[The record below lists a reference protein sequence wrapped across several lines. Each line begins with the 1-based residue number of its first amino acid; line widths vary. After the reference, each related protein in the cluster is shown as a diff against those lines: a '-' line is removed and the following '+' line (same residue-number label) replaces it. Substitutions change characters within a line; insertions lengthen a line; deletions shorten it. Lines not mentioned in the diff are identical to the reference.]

1 MKLRPFVLQELNMIS
16 LPRALF
22 ARTVAA
28 AFALSAASALAAA
41 PNPTPSA
48 SPGLDLSGIDRTVR
62 PGADFFAYANGAW
75 LKATE
80 IPADRAAYGATG
92 VVNELTNQR
101 TAALIQDAEKAHAPK
116 GSSAQKVGDYYAS
129 YMDEAAIEAKG
140 LTPLQPTL
148 DRIAAITDRAS
159 LSRVLGSTLRA
170 DVDALNNT
178 NFYTDNIFGL
188 WVAQDLDEP
197 TRYVPFLMQGGLDMP
212 DRAYYLDPSP
222 RMADIR
228 TKHQAH
234 ITKILEIAHI
244 PDAAAKAGRIFD
256 LERRI
261 AQAHWSREDS
271 SDVKKNNNHWT
282 RAELDTAAPGLD
294 WREYL
299 AAAGLDGQ
307 KLFAIWQPS
316 AVTGISALVAS
327 EPLETWKEY
336 LAFHALEHSAAS
348 LPRALGEER
357 FAFHGT
363 VLAGIPQRRDRWKR
377 GVDATSNALGDAVG
391 QLYVEKYFPPAS
403 KARIEEMVRNI
414 MAAFGRRIDALEW
427 MAPATKARAKEKLA
441 ALEVGVGYPDKWI
454 DYSGLEIVRGDP
466 FGNDQRAELFELRR
480 NLRKLG
486 QPIDRKEWVMTPQ
499 TVNAVNLPV
508 MNAMNFPA
516 AMLQPPYFDPSRPV
530 AMDYGAI
537 GAVIGHEIS
546 HSFDDSGALFDAAGR
561 FRNWWTDEDKAHFD
575 ASSAQL
581 VKQYDAYR
589 PFPDLAVN
597 GKLTL
602 GENIADVAGLAAA
615 YDAYKMSLG
624 GEPAPVVAGLSG
636 DQQFFLSFAQSWRL
650 KMREAA
656 LRQQVLQDGHAPDQ
670 YRADTVRNLDA
681 WYAAFD
687 VKPGEALYLAPR
699 ERVRVW

>member
-1 MKLRPFVLQELNMIS
+1 MTR
-16 LPRALF
+16 LPRPLA
-22 ARTVAA
+22 AR
-28 AFALSAASALAAA
+28 AFAAVLALSVPAALAAA

-48 SPGLDLSGIDRTVR
+48 SPGLDLSGIDRTVP
-62 PGADFFAYANGAW
+62 PGADFFAHANGAW

-80 IPADRAAYGATG
+80 IPADRAAYGVAGLVT
-92 VVNELTNQR
+92 ERTSQR
-101 TAALIQDAEKAHAPK
+101 TAELIQREEKAHAPA
-116 GSSAQKVGDYYAS
+116 GSVAQKVGDYYAS

-140 LTPLQPTL
+140 LTPLRPTL
-148 DRIAAITDRAS
+148 DRIHAIQDRQA
-159 LSRVLGSTLRA
+159 LARVLGGTLRA
-170 DVDALNNT
+170 DVDVLNNT
-178 NFYTDNIFGL
+178 NLYTDNLFGL
-188 WVAQDLDEP
+188 WIAQDLDDP
-197 TRYVPFLMQGGLDMP
+197 TRYVPFLLQGGLDMP

-222 RMADIR
+222 RMAEIR
-228 TKHQAH
+228 TRAQAH
-234 ITKILEIAHI
+234 IAKVLDLAHV
-244 PDAAAKAGRIFD
+244 PEAQAKAARIFD

-299 AAAGLDGQ
+299 AAAGLGDQ
-307 KLFAIWQPS
+307 AQFAIWQPS
-316 AVTGISALVAS
+316 AVTGLSALVAS
-327 EPLETWKEY
+327 QPLDTWKDY
-336 LAFHALEHSAAS
+336 LTFHALEHSADV
-348 LPRALGEER
+348 LPRAFGEER

-377 GVDATSNALGDAVG
+377 AVDATSGALGDAVG
-391 QLYVEKYFPPAS
+391 QLYVQKYFPPSS
-403 KARIEEMVRNI
+403 KARVEAMVRNI

-427 MAPATKARAKEKLA
+427 MTPATKARAKDKLA
-441 ALEVGVGYPDKWI
+441 TLKIGVGYPDKWQ
-454 DYSGLEIVRGDP
+454 DYSGLEVVRGDA
-466 FGNDQRAELFELRR
+466 FGNDQRAERFELQR

-486 QPIDRKEWVMTPQ
+486 RPVDRSEWVMTPQ

-516 AMLQPPYFDPSRPV
+516 AMLQPPYFDPARPL
-530 AMDYGAI
+530 AIDYGAI
-537 GAVIGHEIS
+537 GAVIGHEVS

-575 ASSAQL
+575 GSSAQL
-581 VKQYDAYR
+581 VKQYDSYR

-615 YDAYKMSLG
+615 YDAYQMSLG
-624 GEPAPVVAGLSG
+624 GQPAPVVAGLTG

-650 KMREAA
+650 KMREPA
-656 LRQQVLQDGHAPDQ
+656 LRQQVLQDGHAPDE
-670 YRADTVRNLDA
+670 YRADTVRNLDP

-687 VKPGEALYLAPR
+687 VRPGEALYLDPKD
-699 ERVRVW
+699 RVRIW

>member
-1 MKLRPFVLQELNMIS
+1 MTA
-16 LPRALF
+16 LPRALA
-22 ARTVAA
+22 ARTLAA
-28 AFALSAASALAAA
+28 VFALSTASALFAA
-41 PNPTPSA
+41 PNPTPST
-48 SPGLDLSGIDRTVR
+48 SPGLDLSGIDHAVR
-62 PGADFFAYANGAW
+62 PGEDFFAHANGAW

-80 IPADRAAYGATG
+80 IPADRAAYGVSG
-92 VVNELTNQR
+92 VVTELTNQR
-101 TAALIQDAEKAHAPK
+101 TAALIQEAEKARAPK

-140 LTPLQPTL
+140 LSPLRPTL
-148 DRIAAITDRAS
+148 DHIAAIKDRPS
-159 LSRVLGSTLRA
+159 LARFLGGTLRA

-178 NFYTDNIFGL
+178 NFYTDNLFGL
-188 WVAQDLDEP
+188 WIAQDLDEP

-212 DRAYYLDPSP
+212 DRAYYVDPSP
-222 RMADIR
+222 RMAELR

-234 ITKILEIAHI
+234 IAKILEIARI
-244 PDAAAKAGRIFD
+244 PDAAAKAARIFE

-294 WREYL
+294 WTEYL
-299 AAAGLDGQ
+299 AAAGLGGQ

-327 EPLETWKEY
+327 EPLETWKDY
-336 LAFHALEHSAAS
+336 LTFHALEHSAAV
-348 LPRALGEER
+348 LPRALGEES

-377 GVDATSNALGDAVG
+377 AVDATSTALGDAVG
-391 QLYVEKYFPPAS
+391 QLYVQKYFPPAS
-403 KARIEEMVRNI
+403 KARVEEMVHNI
-414 MAAFGRRIDALEW
+414 MAAFGRRIDALDW

-441 ALEVGVGYPDKWI
+441 VLEVGVGYPDKWI
-454 DYSGLEIVRGDP
+454 DYSGLQIVRGDA
-466 FGNDQRAELFELRR
+466 FGNDQRAEQFELQR

-486 QPIDRKEWVMTPQ
+486 QPVDRKEWVMTPQ

-624 GEPAPVVAGLSG
+624 GQPAPVVAGLSG

-656 LRQQVLQDGHAPDQ
+656 LRQQILQDGHAPDE
-670 YRADTVRNLDA
+670 YRADTVRNLDP

-687 VKPGEALYLAPR
+687 VRPGQALYLDPKD
-699 ERVRVW
+699 RVRVW

>member
-1 MKLRPFVLQELNMIS
+1 MI
-16 LPRALF
+16 LPRPLVFAL
-22 ARTVAA
+22 ALG
-28 AFALSAASALAAA
+28 LSAAPVLVAA
-41 PNPTPSA
+41 PNPTPST
-48 SPGLDLSGIDRTVR
+48 SPGIDLSGIDRGVR
-62 PGADFFAYANGAW
+62 PGQDFFAHANGAW

-80 IPADRAAYGATG
+80 IPADRAAYGVGGMVT
-92 VVNELTNQR
+92 ELTNRR
-101 TAALIQDAEKAHAPK
+101 TAELIQQTEKTSAPK
-116 GSSAQKVGDYYAS
+116 GSVAQKVGDYYAS

-140 LTPLQPTL
+140 LAPLRPVL
-148 DRIAAITDRAS
+148 DRVAAIQDRQA
-159 LSRVLGSTLRA
+159 LARVLGSGLRA

-178 NFYTDNIFGL
+178 DLYTDNLFGL
-188 WVAQDLDEP
+188 WVAQDLDDP
-197 TRYVPFLMQGGLDMP
+197 TRYVPFLLQGGLDLP

-222 RMADIR
+222 RMAGIR
-228 TKHQAH
+228 TRYQAH
-234 ITKILEIAHI
+234 IAKVLELAHVR
-244 PDAAAKAGRIFD
+244 DAEAKAARIFD

-261 AQAHWSREDS
+261 AEAHWSREDS
-271 SDVKKNNNHWT
+271 SDIKKNNNHWT
-282 RAELDTAAPGLD
+282 RKELDTAAPGLD

-299 AAAGLDGQ
+299 AAAGLGDQ
-307 KLFAIWQPS
+307 PVFAIWQPS

-327 EPLETWKEY
+327 QPLETWKDY
-336 LAFHALEHSAAS
+336 LTFHALEHSPNV
-348 LPRALGEER
+348 LPRAFGEER

-363 VLAGIPQRRDRWKR
+363 VLTGIPQRRDRWKR
-377 GVDATSNALGDAVG
+377 AVDATSAALGDAVG
-391 QLYVEKYFPPAS
+391 QLYVEKYFPAAS
-403 KARIEEMVRNI
+403 KARVEAMVRNI

-427 MAPATKARAKEKLA
+427 MAPATKAQAKAKLA
-441 ALEVGVGYPDKWI
+441 VLEVGVGYPDKWI
-454 DYSGLEIVRGDP
+454 DYSGLEIVRGDA
-466 FGNDQRAELFELRR
+466 FGNDERAERFELQR

-486 QPIDRKEWVMTPQ
+486 RPVDRKEWVMTPQ

-561 FRNWWTDEDKAHFD
+561 FRNWWTDDDKAHFE

-624 GEPAPVVAGLSG
+624 GQPAPVVAGLSG

-650 KMREAA
+650 KMREPA
-656 LRQQVLQDGHAPDQ
+656 LRQQILQDGHAPDE
-670 YRADTVRNLDA
+670 YRADTVRNLDP
-681 WYAAFD
+681 WYTAFD
-687 VKPGEALYLAPR
+687 VRPGEALYLEPKD
-699 ERVRVW
+699 RVRVW

>member
-1 MKLRPFVLQELNMIS
+1 VISRTPRPYNGGSTIRFQELKMTA
-16 LPRALF
+16 LPRALA
-22 ARTVAA
+22 ARTVAV
-28 AFALSAASALAAA
+28 FALSAASVLLAA

-48 SPGLDLSGIDRTVR
+48 SPGLDLSGIDHAVR
-62 PGADFFAYANGAW
+62 PGEDFFAHANGAW

-80 IPADRAAYGATG
+80 IPADRAAYGVGG
-92 VVNELTNQR
+92 VVTELTSQR
-101 TAALIQDAEKAHAPK
+101 TAALIQEAEKARAPK

-140 LTPLQPTL
+140 LSPLRPTL
-148 DRIAAITDRAS
+148 DHITAIKDRPS
-159 LSRVLGSTLRA
+159 LARFLGGTLRA

-178 NFYTDNIFGL
+178 NFYTDNLFGL
-188 WVAQDLDEP
+188 WIAQDLDEP

-212 DRAYYLDPSP
+212 DRAYYIDPSP
-222 RMADIR
+222 RMAELR

-234 ITKILEIAHI
+234 IAKILEIARI
-244 PDAAAKAGRIFD
+244 PEAAARAARIFE

-261 AQAHWSREDS
+261 ALAHWSREDS
-271 SDVKKNNNHWT
+271 SDIKKNN
-282 RAELDTAAPGLD
+282 RAAPGLD
-294 WREYL
+294 WGAYL
-299 AAAGLDGQ
+299 AAAGLGGQ

-336 LAFHALEHSAAS
+336 LTFHALEHSAAV
-348 LPRALGEER
+348 LPRAVGEES

-377 GVDATSNALGDAVG
+377 AVDATSAALGDAVG

-403 KARIEEMVRNI
+403 KARVEEMVRNI

-427 MAPATKARAKEKLA
+427 MAPATRAQAKEKLA
-441 ALEVGVGYPDKWI
+441 VLEVGVGYPDKWV
-454 DYSGLEIVRGDP
+454 DYSGLQIVRGDA
-466 FGNDQRAELFELRR
+466 FGNAQRAEEFELQR
-480 NLRKLG
+480 NLHKLG
-486 QPIDRKEWVMTPQ
+486 QPVDRKEWVMTPQ

-624 GEPAPVVAGLSG
+624 GQPAPVVAGLSG

-650 KMREAA
+650 KMREPA
-656 LRQQVLQDGHAPDQ
+656 LRQQILQDGHAPDE
-670 YRADTVRNLDA
+670 YRADTVRNLDP

-687 VKPGEALYLAPR
+687 VRPGQALYLDPKD
-699 ERVRVW
+699 RVRVW

>member
-1 MKLRPFVLQELNMIS
+1 MDAMSSLPHALTTRMCAVAFVLSSGPS
-16 LPRALF
+16 LL
-22 ARTVAA
+22 
-28 AFALSAASALAAA
+28 AA
-41 PNPTPSA
+41 PNPTPIV

-62 PGADFFAYANGAW
+62 PGQDFFVHANGAW

-80 IPADRAAYGATG
+80 IPADRAAYGVGG
-92 VVNELTNQR
+92 VVNELTSQR
-101 TAALIQDAEKAHAPK
+101 TAALIQQAVKADAPK
-116 GSSAQKVGDYYAS
+116 GSTAQKVGDYYAS

-140 LTPLQPTL
+140 LAPIQPTL
-148 DRIAAITDRAS
+148 DRIDAIKDREA
-159 LSRVLGSTLRA
+159 LARFLGGTLRA

-178 NFYTDNIFGL
+178 NFYTDNILGL

-197 TRYVPFLMQGGLDMP
+197 TRYVPFFLQGGLDMP
-212 DRAYYLDPSP
+212 DRAYYVDPAP
-222 RMADIR
+222 RMAELR
-228 TKHQAH
+228 TRYQAH
-234 ITKILEIAHI
+234 VAKVLEIAHI
-244 PDAAAKAGRIFD
+244 GDAAARAARIFE

-261 AQAHWSREDS
+261 AEAHWTREDS

-282 RAELDTAAPGLD
+282 RAELDTAAPGLL
-294 WREYL
+294 WSEYL
-299 AAAGLDGQ
+299 AAAGLADQ

-327 EPLETWKEY
+327 EPIETWKDY
-336 LAFHALEHSAAS
+336 LTFHALEHSAAV
-348 LPRALGEER
+348 LPRALGDEG

-377 GVDATSNALGDAVG
+377 AVDATGNALGDAVG

-403 KARIEEMVRNI
+403 KARVAEMVRNI
-414 MAAFGRRIDALEW
+414 MAAFGRRIDALDW

-441 ALEVGVGYPDKWI
+441 VLEVGVGYPDEWI
-454 DYSGLEIVRGDP
+454 DYSGLEIVRGDA
-466 FGNDQRAELFELRR
+466 FGNDQRAERFELQR

-486 QPIDRKEWVMTPQ
+486 RPVNRKEWVMTPQ

-546 HSFDDSGALFDAAGR
+546 HSFDDSGALFDATGR

-624 GEPAPVVAGLSG
+624 GKRAPVVAGLSG

-650 KMREAA
+650 KMREPA
-656 LRQQVLQDGHAPDQ
+656 LRQQILQDGHAPDQ

-687 VKPGEALYLAPR
+687 VRQGEALYLDPKD
-699 ERVRVW
+699 RVRVW

>member
-1 MKLRPFVLQELNMIS
+1 MHTMSSFPHALTIRVCSVAFVLS
-16 LPRALF
+16 SSPALF
-22 ARTVAA
+22 
-28 AFALSAASALAAA
+28 AA
-41 PNPTPSA
+41 PNPTPNV

-62 PGADFFAYANGAW
+62 PGQDFFIHANGAW

-80 IPADRAAYGATG
+80 IPADRAAYGVGG
-92 VVNELTNQR
+92 VVNELTSQR
-101 TAALIQDAEKAHAPK
+101 TAALIQQAVKADAPK
-116 GSSAQKVGDYYAS
+116 GSTAQKVGDYYAS
-129 YMDEAAIEAKG
+129 YMDEEAIEAKG
-140 LTPLQPTL
+140 LAPLQPTL
-148 DRIAAITDRAS
+148 DRIAAIQDRGA
-159 LSRVLGSTLRA
+159 LARFLGGTLRA

-178 NFYTDNIFGL
+178 NFYTDAILGL
-188 WVAQDLDEP
+188 WVAQDLDDP
-197 TRYVPFLMQGGLDMP
+197 TRYVPFLLQGGLDMP
-212 DRAYYLDPSP
+212 DRAYYVDPAP
-222 RMADIR
+222 RMAELR
-228 TKHQAH
+228 TRCQAH
-234 ITKILEIAHI
+234 VAKVLEIAHV
-244 PDAAAKAGRIFD
+244 PDAAARAARIFE

-261 AQAHWSREDS
+261 AEAHWTREDS

-282 RAELDTAAPGLD
+282 RAELDTAAPGLL
-294 WREYL
+294 WSEYL
-299 AAAGLDGQ
+299 AAAGLADQ

-327 EPLETWKEY
+327 EPIETWKDY
-336 LAFHALEHSAAS
+336 LTFHALEHSAAV
-348 LPRALGEER
+348 LPRALGDEG

-377 GVDATSNALGDAVG
+377 AVDATGNALGDAVG

-403 KARIEEMVRNI
+403 KARIAEMVRNI
-414 MAAFGRRIDALEW
+414 MAAFGRRIDALDW
-427 MAPATKARAKEKLA
+427 MAPATKARAREKLA
-441 ALEVGVGYPDKWI
+441 VLEVGVGYPDEWI
-454 DYSGLEIVRGDP
+454 DYSGLEIVRGDA
-466 FGNDQRAELFELRR
+466 FGNDQRAERFELQR

-486 QPIDRKEWVMTPQ
+486 RPVDRKEWVMTPQ

-516 AMLQPPYFDPSRPV
+516 ALLQPPFFDPSRPV
-530 AMDYGAI
+530 AMDYGAV

-546 HSFDDSGALFDAAGR
+546 HSFDDSGALFDATGR

-624 GEPAPVVAGLSG
+624 GKRAPVVAGLSG

-650 KMREAA
+650 KMREPA
-656 LRQQVLQDGHAPDQ
+656 LRQQILQDGHAPDQ

-687 VKPGEALYLAPR
+687 VKPGEALYLDPR
-699 ERVRVW
+699 DRVRVW